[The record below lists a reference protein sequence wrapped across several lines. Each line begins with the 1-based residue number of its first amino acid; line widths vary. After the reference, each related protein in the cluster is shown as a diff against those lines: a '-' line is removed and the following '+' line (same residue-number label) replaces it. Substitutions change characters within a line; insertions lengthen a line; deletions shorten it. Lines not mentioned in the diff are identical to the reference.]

1 MGEQDDRTTLK
12 KLIDMDEFKN
22 SSFITDKTE
31 SLVFDQRTLE
41 SIYKIFKDFDIRS
54 LDYPISSGKESLVYK
69 AIGQK

>member
-31 SLVFDQRTLE
+31 SLVFDQRTL
-41 SIYKIFKDFDIRS
+41 
-54 LDYPISSGKESLVYK
+54 
-69 AIGQK
+69 